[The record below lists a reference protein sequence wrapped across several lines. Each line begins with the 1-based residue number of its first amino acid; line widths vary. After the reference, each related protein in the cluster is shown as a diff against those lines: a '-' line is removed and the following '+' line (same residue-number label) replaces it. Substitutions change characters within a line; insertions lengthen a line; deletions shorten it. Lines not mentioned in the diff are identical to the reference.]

1 MGAKQMKCL
10 SSSSPAHTP
19 KEEYIIAKSEDSGEL
34 VCNHTEQP
42 QSLEDV
48 VKSSATEP
56 SPGPEHA
63 GKEESST
70 WEEQLCAQQEHLE
83 KEMQETRKM
92 MTRLQALL
100 LHGSLPEDEQ
110 TSTLSFGESTSS
122 EQQLD
127 ALQQRMSVQEDSVLQ
142 LKQELLRSSMARE
155 ELEGQNVELER
166 KLSERNRLLSEYK
179 KELGQKDRLLQQQH
193 AKLDDALLR
202 ISESY
207 HRVTK

>member
-1 MGAKQMKCL
+1 MVIFLTDSMQQLSSL

-19 KEEYIIAKSEDSGEL
+19 KEEYIIARSEDSGEL

-42 QSLEDV
+42 QSLGRMFSLLEPTFHTVSICFLYFVVFVSFAEDV

-92 MTRLQALL
+92 MTRLQVSY
-100 LHGSLPEDEQ
+100 LHIFAYHCFCDFRL
-110 TSTLSFGESTSS
+110 F
-122 EQQLD
+122 
-127 ALQQRMSVQEDSVLQ
+127 MSNIEV
-142 LKQELLRSSMARE
+142 M
-155 ELEGQNVELER
+155 
-166 KLSERNRLLSEYK
+166 Y
-179 KELGQKDRLLQQQH
+179 
-193 AKLDDALLR
+193 
-202 ISESY
+202 
-207 HRVTK
+207 